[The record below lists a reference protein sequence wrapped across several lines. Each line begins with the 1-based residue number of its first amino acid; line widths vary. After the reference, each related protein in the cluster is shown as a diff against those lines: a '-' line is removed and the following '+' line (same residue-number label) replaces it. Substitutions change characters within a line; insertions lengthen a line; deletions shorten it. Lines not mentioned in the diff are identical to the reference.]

1 MIYQQRLL
9 IAGREHLFVSVASS
23 PGGSEE
29 AQSERAIR
37 DGLALIEA
45 EGFRTAHLVRSRLF
59 AQDAHLRR
67 VASDLRVA
75 TLTGDLRSASSS
87 YIDPRRLPSDSIMAI
102 ELLALRAA
110 PGASKTAREYDPP
123 IAPPMFVAL
132 DGMIYLSGVTDVSA
146 SFQTQVANIGASIGR
161 NLAAAGASA
170 GDVVAVSAYASS
182 RIEAD
187 DAWGAVAG
195 LFPGRPEGFSLSSVE
210 GYSAPQK
217 LLEVET
223 TARRPG

>member
-1 MIYQQRLL
+1 MIYQPRLL
-9 IAGREHLFVSVASS
+9 LAGREHLFVSVASS
-23 PGGSEE
+23 SGGSEE

-59 AQDAHLRR
+59 AQDARLRR
-67 VASDLRVA
+67 VASDVRVA
-75 TLTGDLRSASSS
+75 TLVGDLRSASSS
-87 YIDPRRLPSDSIMAI
+87 YIDPRRLPADAIMSI

-110 PGASKTAREYDPP
+110 PAATKTSREYEPA

-146 SFQTQVANIGASIGR
+146 NFQTQVANIGASIGK
-161 NLAAAGASA
+161 NLSAAGASA
-170 GDVVAVSAYASS
+170 ADVVALSAYASS

-187 DAWGAVAG
+187 EAWRAVGG
-195 LFPGRPEGFSLSSVE
+195 LFPKSPEAFSLSSVE